1 MSVLVYSPKV
11 CATGIIDEEKKVKHS
26 KLSEE
31 IEQVLADPQ
40 KIQVKLTA
48 ANLDIAYAPIVQS
61 GGQYD
66 LKVSAASDDR
76 RLEYD
81 VILCS
86 LGARYSMYCANIA
99 RTYLVDPVK
108 QQEEEYK
115 ALLQAQDKAIAAL
128 VEGAS
133 MSAAMAAV
141 VKALQVLVVRC
152 DVKQVVFLPVLLMIF
167 CTVHVRHPSRSCAD
181 TSANS
186 TPTVF
191 LCQCMARSAFS
202 SCNARSYNT
211 SISLVFQAM

>member
-1 MSVLVYSPKV
+1 MYDMSNVWAPALLNAMCQSHSVLD
-11 CATGIIDEEKKVKHS
+11 AAIIDEEKKVKHS

-31 IEQVLADPQ
+31 IEQVLVDPQ

-61 GGQYD
+61 GGVYD

-99 RTYLVDPVK
+99 RTFLVDPVK

-115 ALLQAQDKAIAAL
+115 ALLQAQEKAIGAL
-128 VEGAS
+128 VEGAP
-133 MSAAMAAV
+133 MSAAMAACTL
-141 VKALQVLVVRC
+141 ALQVHILS
-152 DVKQVVFLPVLLMIF
+152 FIM
-167 CTVHVRHPSRSCAD
+167 H
-181 TSANS
+181 
-186 TPTVF
+186 
-191 LCQCMARSAFS
+191 
-202 SCNARSYNT
+202 
-211 SISLVFQAM
+211 

>member
-1 MSVLVYSPKV
+1 M
-11 CATGIIDEEKKVKHS
+11 KHS

-31 IEQVLADPQ
+31 IEQVLTEPQ

-61 GGQYD
+61 GGVYD

-99 RTYLVDPVK
+99 RTFLVDPVK

-115 ALLQAQDKAIAAL
+115 ALLQAQDKAIATL
-128 VEGAS
+128 VEGAPI
-133 MSAAMAAV
+133 SAAMAACV
-141 VKALQVLVVRC
+141 QALEVMA
-152 DVKQVVFLPVLLMIF
+152 VFFFAFAFV
-167 CTVHVRHPSRSCAD
+167 S
-181 TSANS
+181 SAV
-186 TPTVF
+186 TDHTHGH
-191 LCQCMARSAFS
+191 AA
-202 SCNARSYNT
+202 
-211 SISLVFQAM
+211 

>member
-1 MSVLVYSPKV
+1 MCEISTIQMPCMPFAYLSIATGLLGLLSVVSSVSLSAYNSACSQMPTYKV
-11 CATGIIDEEKKVKHS
+11 CNVGIIDEEKKVKHS

-99 RTYLVDPVK
+99 RTFLVDPVK

-115 ALLQAQDKAIAAL
+115 ALLQAQEKAINAL
-128 VEGAS
+128 VEGAP

-141 VKALQVLVVRC
+141 VKALQVCHHCYDCKNL
-152 DVKQVVFLPVLLMIF
+152 
-167 CTVHVRHPSRSCAD
+167 S
-181 TSANS
+181 
-186 TPTVF
+186 
-191 LCQCMARSAFS
+191 
-202 SCNARSYNT
+202 
-211 SISLVFQAM
+211 

>member
-1 MSVLVYSPKV
+1 LQPNADVPSGN
-11 CATGIIDEEKKVKHS
+11 AGIIDEEKKVKHS

-86 LGARYSMYCANIA
+86 LGARYKCTVQILRVPSLWTLSSSRRKNI
-99 RTYLVDPVK
+99 R
-108 QQEEEYK
+108 
-115 ALLQAQDKAIAAL
+115 LQAQEKAINAL
-128 VEGAS
+128 VEGAP
-133 MSAAMAAV
+133 MSAAIAAV
-141 VKALQVLVVRC
+141 VKALQVC
-152 DVKQVVFLPVLLMIF
+152 HHCYDGE
-167 CTVHVRHPSRSCAD
+167 
-181 TSANS
+181 N
-186 TPTVF
+186 
-191 LCQCMARSAFS
+191 
-202 SCNARSYNT
+202 
-211 SISLVFQAM
+211 IS

>member
-1 MSVLVYSPKV
+1 MLT
-11 CATGIIDEEKKVKHS
+11 CHAHMTGIIDEEKKVKHS

-31 IEQVLADPQ
+31 IEQVLADPH

-99 RTYLVDPVK
+99 RTFLVDPVK

-115 ALLQAQDKAIAAL
+115 ALLQAQDKAINAL
-128 VEGAS
+128 VEGAP
-133 MSAAMAAV
+133 MSAAMEAV
-141 VKALQVLVVRC
+141 VKALQVP
-152 DVKQVVFLPVLLMIF
+152 KIAAVLLCHCYDISWSLTACF
-167 CTVHVRHPSRSCAD
+167 TSTVC
-181 TSANS
+181 
-186 TPTVF
+186 
-191 LCQCMARSAFS
+191 CG
-202 SCNARSYNT
+202 
-211 SISLVFQAM
+211 